1 MNTMKAERY
10 KFYIN
15 SKMPCSLA
23 KSDSEAVKT
32 VAVWSRCSI
41 SMSSLLTVPDFKDP
55 GPTNLALLKCRGGQ
69 TQPRLL
75 THISI
80 QATNLTSCLFDMI
93 KHETSRADVKSW
105 RSLSFKMWCW
115 LLMFKSIE
123 ILPPPTL
130 WTTRRGLW
138 QSKLICKVGGCCQS
152 VQMST
157 LGTFNFVVRHTL
169 GKYRKH

>member
-1 MNTMKAERY
+1 MAVGCRLPLTVSQPAL
-10 KFYIN
+10 
-15 SKMPCSLA
+15 PCP
-23 KSDSEAVKT
+23 V
-32 VAVWSRCSI
+32 VWCRCSI

-105 RSLSFKMWCW
+105 RSLSFNT
-115 LLMFKSIE
+115 LLMLKSWNT
-123 ILPPPTL
+123 PTL
-130 WTTRRGLW
+130 RTTRRGLG
-138 QSKLICKVGGCCQS
+138 QSKLICKVGGLLS

-157 LGTFNFVVRHTL
+157 LRTFKLVVRNTL

>member
-1 MNTMKAERY
+1 MLRTLFWSAY
-10 KFYIN
+10 QWLLAVGFHWQCP
-15 SKMPCSLA
+15 SQPCPAQLC
-23 KSDSEAVKT
+23 D
-32 VAVWSRCSI
+32 VAAQFQWVHFSQ
-41 SMSSLLTVPDFKDP
+41 LNFKDP

-105 RSLSFKMWCW
+105 RSLSFNT
-115 LLMFKSIE
+115 LLMLKSWNT
-123 ILPPPTL
+123 PTL
-130 WTTRRGLW
+130 RTTRRGLG
-138 QSKLICKVGGCCQS
+138 QSKLICKVGGLLS

-157 LGTFNFVVRHTL
+157 LRTFKLVVRNTL